1 MSAARQGSDYKALV
15 LQAVDIVQL
24 VGQSVA
30 LKRRG
35 KDYVGLCPFH
45 NEKTPS
51 FHVSPTKQYFRC
63 YGCKVSGNAID
74 FVIQRDRVTFI
85 EALRSLGEQAGVEMP
100 KYGVSKEKT
109 GERQV
114 LLEAH
119 SAACGFFERSLADE
133 VTGRAAHA
141 YLDKRSI
148 DAASI
153 KRFQI
158 GVALDAWDGL
168 LRSPAMKK
176 YPPALLATAGLVK
189 ARERGGGFY
198 DTFRHRLMFPI

>member
-63 YGCKVSGNAID
+63 YGCKASGNAID
-74 FVIQRDRVTFI
+74 FVMQRDRVEFI

-100 KYGVSKEKT
+100 KYGVSKEKM

-119 SAACGFFERSLADE
+119 SAACAFFEKMLADE
-133 VTGRAAHA
+133 GAGGAAHA
-141 YLDKRSI
+141 YLAKR
-148 DAASI
+148 
-153 KRFQI
+153 
-158 GVALDAWDGL
+158 GC
-168 LRSPAMKK
+168 
-176 YPPALLATAGLVK
+176 
-189 ARERGGGFY
+189 
-198 DTFRHRLMFPI
+198 